1 MAVEIMSYRSN
12 GTNAAQEAANC
23 GLQTVEKLIAIF
35 SHQTQHQNP
44 SPHGGIDDHALITDL
59 AVTEFKKIISS
70 LDRTRTGHARFR
82 KAPLPKTRE
91 TELSGRIELDSIST
105 VSCPT
110 PVHSL
115 PPVPQNQYSVL
126 KQGAVEWKESTAT
139 IDFSETNSFISSVT
153 MSPGFQ
159 ITNPS
164 TVTSASRQPMSSVTT
179 SPGFQITNPSTVT
192 SASRQPVSSPALKR
206 KCASTDEPLNL
217 KSTSSKCGGSSENC
231 HCPKKRKSK
240 VKRVVRVPAV
250 SMKLADIPQ
259 DDFSW
264 RKYGQKAIK
273 GSPHPRGYYRCSSVK
288 GCPAH
293 KHVERALDEPTMLII
308 TYENEHNH
316 SCTGG
321 SISTAAHV
329 SVHSDHHPTV
339 QPSF

>member
-12 GTNAAQEAANC
+12 GTNAAQEAANY

-35 SHQTQHQNP
+35 SHQTQHQNS

-91 TELSGRIELDSIST
+91 TELGGKIELDSIST

-164 TVTSASRQPMSSVTT
+164 TTVTSASRQPVSSVTT

-192 SASRQPVSSPALKR
+192 SSSRQPVSSPALKR

-217 KSTSSKCGGSSENC
+217 KSPSSKCGGSSENC
-231 HCPKKRKSK
+231 HCPKK
-240 VKRVVRVPAV
+240 
-250 SMKLADIPQ
+250 
-259 DDFSW
+259 
-264 RKYGQKAIK
+264 
-273 GSPHPRGYYRCSSVK
+273 RGYYRCSSVK

-293 KHVERALDEPTMLII
+293 KHVERALDDPTMLII

-329 SVHSDHHPTV
+329 STHSDHHPTI

>member
-12 GTNAAQEAANC
+12 GSNAAQEAANC

-35 SHQTQHQNP
+35 SHQTQHQSP
-44 SPHGGIDDHALITDL
+44 YPHGGIDDHALITDS
-59 AVTEFKKIISS
+59 AVTEFKKIVSS

-82 KAPLPKTRE
+82 KGPLPKTRE

-110 PVHSL
+110 PLHSL

-164 TVTSASRQPMSSVTT
+164 TVTSASRQP
-179 SPGFQITNPSTVT
+179 
-192 SASRQPVSSPALKR
+192 VSSQALKR

-293 KHVERALDEPTMLII
+293 KHVERALDDPTMLII

-316 SCTGG
+316 SCTGTGG

-329 SVHSDHHPTV
+329 SIHSDHHPTV